1 MMLEPKLDYKS
12 DIGYRASDS
21 EFFIYVREIPNTI

>member
-1 MMLEPKLDYKS
+1 MLEPELDYKS

-21 EFFIYVREIPNTI
+21 EFYIKLKEVSGSLS